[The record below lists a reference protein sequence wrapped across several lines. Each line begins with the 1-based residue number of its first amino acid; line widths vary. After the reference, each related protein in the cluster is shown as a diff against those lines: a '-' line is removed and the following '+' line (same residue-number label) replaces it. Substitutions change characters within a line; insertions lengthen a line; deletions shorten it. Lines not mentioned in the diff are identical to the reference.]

1 MEEEMT
7 EKCQDLNILLM
18 IKELIGLENKL
29 KNIVQ

>member
-7 EKCQDLNILLM
+7 EKFQDLNILLM

>member
-7 EKCQDLNILLM
+7 EKFQDLNILLM
-18 IKELIGLENKL
+18 IKKLIGLENKL

>member
-18 IKELIGLENKL
+18 IKKLIGLENKL